1 MQTSSVYATGTSD
14 ECPVE
19 TKPIFGQSQKM
30 NRSLAFICSAL
41 LLTACNQN
49 TRPMP
54 PQKTETQPSPQ
65 TKFTVVDSASA
76 ATIQGT
82 IHLAGS
88 APAAVQIDMGMDP
101 GCTISSKEP
110 NFSQQYVVGK
120 SGGLANVYV
129 YVKSGLE
136 GSAFAVPATPV
147 ILDQK
152 GCRYEPHVLALMA
165 GQTLR
170 VLNSDPT
177 THNVHGQPNAP
188 SNPQWNISQMP
199 KGAPIEKSF
208 HDPEAMMPLKCNQ
221 HPWMKAYVNVASK
234 PFYAISDANGKFEIK
249 GLPPGDYTIGAVHE
263 ALGEQTQKIT
273 VGAKENKAAD
283 FTFAA
288 Q

>member
-1 MQTSSVYATGTSD
+1 
-14 ECPVE
+14 
-19 TKPIFGQSQKM
+19 M
-30 NRSLAFICSAL
+30 NRSIALICSAL

-49 TRPMP
+49 TRTMP

-65 TKFTVVDSASA
+65 TKFTVVDSATA

-88 APAAVQIDMGMDP
+88 APAAMQIDMGMDP
-101 GCTISSKEP
+101 GCTISSKDP

-129 YVKSGLE
+129 YVKAGLE
-136 GSAFAVPATPV
+136 GNAFAVPATPV

-177 THNVHGQPNAP
+177 THNVHGQPNAA
-188 SNPQWNISQMP
+188 SNPQWNMSQMP

-208 HDPEAMMPLKCNQ
+208 HDPEVMMPLKCNQ
-221 HPWMKAYVNVASK
+221 HPWMKAYVNVAAN
-234 PFYAISDANGKFEIK
+234 PFYAISDANGRFEMK
-249 GLPPGDYTIGAVHE
+249 GLPPGDYTIAAVHE

-283 FTFAA
+283 FTFAT